1 MILDP
6 TVAAAIVTAT
16 GGLAKVALQ
25 KLLELAGRDSPDAQT
40 KKVTSKVYEKIADAV
55 SPNSLRALVVLQD
68 VGSFQLPEQIRE
80 QAQRLA
86 SRQEPSGKP
95 FEPDIT
101 YRLRYLCLLGL
112 ARVGTSDFA
121 LTRFGAAFI
130 EQARGD
136 KQRYA
141 RVFTTIGA

>member
-1 MILDP
+1 MNLNPGI
-6 TVAAAIVTAT
+6 AATIITAA
-16 GGLAKVALQ
+16 GGVLQ
-25 KLLELAGRDSPDAQT
+25 KLLELAGKSSPERET
-40 KKVTSKVYEKIADAV
+40 EKVLSRVYDEVAAAV
-55 SPNSLRALVVLQD
+55 SPNSLRVLIVLQD
-68 VGSFQLPEQIRE
+68 IGAFQLPEQIAE

-112 ARVGTSDFA
+112 VRVGTSDFA

-130 EQARGD
+130 EHARRD
-136 KQRYA
+136 EYRYSQ
-141 RVFTTIGA
+141 VFTILKV